1 MDPRDT
7 TDLAH
12 LDFDASTFCGTAR
25 LFPLP
30 NLVLY
35 PHVMQPLHIFEER
48 YKAMTADALRGD
60 GVIAMALLKHGWE
73 KCYYA
78 APSIEPVV
86 CVGKILTHEKL
97 PDGNYN
103 FLLQGIA
110 RARVVAEDR
119 SRAYRVGRLEL
130 LADADVMEIDLENE
144 RLRLTSMLSEGIC
157 ANLPVVKQFRQML
170 TSTMPTAEIAA
181 PTIGIATAAQTRPGC
196 SRPWS
201 PLRPIIAMRSAAR
214 ATRNIACQGC
224 PSGPWITDA
233 PKRDTSQSPPPTIA
247 ATPPMR
253 SVMTTPR
260 V

>member
-1 MDPRDT
+1 MGDGPDVQF
-7 TDLAH
+7 DLA
-12 LDFDASTFCGTAR
+12 AVP

-30 NLVLY
+30 NVVLF
-35 PHVMQPLHIFEER
+35 PRAVLPLHIFEER

-97 PDGNYN
+97 PDGKYN

-170 TSTMPTAEIAA
+170 TSTMPTAEIADLLA
-181 PTIGIATAAQTRPGC
+181 FNFIDDIWVKQALLAETDPRRRVERLIPI
-196 SRPWS
+196 
-201 PLRPIIAMRSAAR
+201 LDEIRPILESAVRRKLKSADSM
-214 ATRNIACQGC
+214 N
-224 PSGPWITDA
+224 
-233 PKRDTSQSPPPTIA
+233 
-247 ATPPMR
+247 
-253 SVMTTPR
+253 
-260 V
+260 